1 MTKTI
6 LIVEDEHILREI
18 MKDYFS
24 NEGYNV
30 LEESVK
36 VCIENTGV
44 YIPSEKIE
52 KIWDR
57 FYRGE
62 ASRHRSTGGTGLGL
76 AISKKI
82 LELHEVDYGACN
94 TTDGVLFFFNL
105 KKSNS

>member
-44 YIPSEKIE
+44 HIPSEKIE

-76 AISKKI
+76 PFPKKYWNCMRSVMVQAIQRTVFSSFS
-82 LELHEVDYGACN
+82 
-94 TTDGVLFFFNL
+94 T
-105 KKSNS
+105 